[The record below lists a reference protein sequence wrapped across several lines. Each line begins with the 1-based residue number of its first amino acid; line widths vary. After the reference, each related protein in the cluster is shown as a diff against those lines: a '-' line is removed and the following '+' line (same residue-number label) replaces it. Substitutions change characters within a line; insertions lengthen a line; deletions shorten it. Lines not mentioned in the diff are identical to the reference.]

1 MICHFLLNKAKGVI
15 YKWLH
20 SVEEVIKMPNV
31 KYKWLLLMYFQTY
44 LFFNAYDSQ
53 ILNLFDDQ
61 TLIYSKPFDNVI

>member
-1 MICHFLLNKAKGVI
+1 MICLFLLNKAKGVI

-20 SVEEVIKMPNV
+20 SFEEVIKMPNV